1 LTYNQSLKRFAR
13 NYPNFG
19 VIFDPAALKA
29 QIEKQNEESAHPDF
43 WKDSSARTRLA
54 QKSVVE
60 KKLNRLLEIEKNFEE
75 TAILLELLK
84 EDADPATEK
93 EAEDNLNTLQKAI
106 ARFTVEI
113 LLGGPKDFNNAI
125 LTLHPG
131 AGGTESADWA
141 AMLTRMYMRWA
152 ERRGFRIE
160 TLDLQPGEEA
170 GIKSITLGIEGDYA
184 YGYLRSECGVHRLV
198 RISPFDANKRRHTSF
213 AAVFIS
219 PEIED
224 DAEVA
229 ILDKDLRIDT
239 YRSSSA
245 GGQHVNKTS
254 SAIRITHLPTNTVV
268 QCQNE
273 RSQLQ
278 NKQSAMKVLR
288 SRLYEL
294 QQKEKEAAMSNFTG
308 AGEKKEIAWGHQIRS
323 YVMQPYQIV
332 KDHRTSVETG
342 NVPAVLDGEID
353 LFIEG
358 YLGKGG

>member
-1 LTYNQSLKRFAR
+1 MTYNKSLKRSAR
-13 NYPNFG
+13 NYPNFRA
-19 VIFDPAALKA
+19 IFDPATLKT
-29 QIEKQNEESAHPDF
+29 QIEKQNEEAAHPDF
-43 WKDSSARTRLA
+43 WKDSSAKTRLA
-54 QKSVVE
+54 QKSIIE
-60 KKLNRLLEIEKNFEE
+60 KKLNRFLQIEQKFEE
-75 TAILLELLK
+75 TAILLDLLK
-84 EDADPATEK
+84 EEADDATEK
-93 EAEDNLNTLQKAI
+93 EAQANINMLQKAI
-106 ARFTVEI
+106 EHFTVEI
-113 LLGGPKDFNNAI
+113 LLDGPKDFSNAI

-141 AMLTRMYMRWA
+141 AMLTRMYTRWA
-152 ERRGFRIE
+152 ERRGFRVE
-160 TLDLQPGEEA
+160 TLDLLPGEEA
-170 GIKSITLGIEGDYA
+170 GIKSVTLGIAGDYA

-294 QQKEKEAAMSNFTG
+294 QQQEKEAAMSNFTG
-308 AGEKKEIAWGHQIRS
+308 AGEKKDIAWGHQIRS

-332 KDHRTSVETG
+332 KDHRSAVETG

-358 YLGKGG
+358 YLRKRE

>member
-1 LTYNQSLKRFAR
+1 MPSS
-13 NYPNFG
+13 G
-19 VIFDPAALKA
+19 GIFDPPALKI
-29 QIEKQNEESAHPDF
+29 QIEKQNEETAHPDF
-43 WKDSSARTRLA
+43 WKDPSAKTRLA
-54 QKSVVE
+54 QKSIVE
-60 KKLNRLLEIEKNFEE
+60 KKLNRFLGIEQKFEE
-75 TAILLELLK
+75 TAILLDLLK
-84 EDADPATEK
+84 EDADASAEK
-93 EAEDNLNTLQKAI
+93 EAECNLKDIKKAI
-106 ARFTVEI
+106 EHFTVEI
-113 LLGGPKDFNNAI
+113 LLAGEKDFNNAI

-141 AMLTRMYMRWA
+141 AMLTRMYIRWA
-152 ERRGFRIE
+152 EGRGFRIE
-160 TLDLQPGEEA
+160 TLDIQPGDEA
-170 GIKSITLGIEGDYA
+170 GIKSVTLGIAGDYA

-229 ILDKDLRIDT
+229 INDKDLRIDT
-239 YRSSSA
+239 YRSSAA

-254 SAIRITHLPTNTVV
+254 SAIRITHIPTNTVV

-278 NKQSAMKVLR
+278 NKVSAMKVLR
-288 SRLYEL
+288 SRLYAL
-294 QQKEKEAAMSNFTG
+294 QQREKDAAMSKFV
-308 AGEKKEIAWGHQIRS
+308 GEKKEIAWGHQIRS
-323 YVMQPYQIV
+323 YVMQPYQLV

-358 YLGKGG
+358 YLKEGVAPPA